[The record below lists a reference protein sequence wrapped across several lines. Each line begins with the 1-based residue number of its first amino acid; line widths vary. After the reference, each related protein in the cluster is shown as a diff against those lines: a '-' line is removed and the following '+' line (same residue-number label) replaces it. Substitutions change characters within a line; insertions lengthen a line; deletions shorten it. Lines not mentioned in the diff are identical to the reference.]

1 VTTDSVWYPVVR
13 RVVGRAP
20 WVAALGA
27 LSIALQSCG
36 APPPRDAVRH
46 NPEVDSLFSV
56 FATDS
61 TPGAAVMVIREG
73 EVLHAAGYGL
83 ANLRDGSPMHPSTPV
98 RLGSVS
104 KAFTAMAIVI
114 LEERGE
120 LSFDAPAVDWV
131 PELARFPGITIRHLL
146 NHTSGLPD
154 YYDDES
160 PLGEIATSAD
170 RDKPLQNAEAVAVYE
185 GWGEPR
191 FPPGDRFEYSN
202 PGYEVLALIVE
213 RISGRTFA
221 DFLASEIFTPLDMT
235 TAAVRDLP
243 GTVIPGR
250 AIGYEQKQEEDT
262 GWQESDDHWG
272 NWLVGAGGV
281 YASLEDLYRWDQ
293 ALYRWADSGDRTTEA
308 FEPARLNDGTMS
320 EYGFGWGLSDRLGR
334 AAIHHNGAWV
344 GFRTSLLRFPE
355 ERLTV
360 IVLSNASAP
369 AGALADS
376 TAAVFLQDP

>member
-1 VTTDSVWYPVVR
+1 MTTDTTKRSRAMR
-13 RVVGRAP
+13 RGVGASPTGAP
-20 WVAALGA
+20 FAL
-27 LSIALQSCG
+27 LLVALQSCG
-36 APPPRDAVRH
+36 TPPAEHPVRH
-46 NPEVDSLFSV
+46 NPAVDSLFAD

-61 TPGAAVMVIREG
+61 APGAAVMVVREG

-83 ANLRDGSPMHPSTPV
+83 ANLGDGSPLLPSTPV

-120 LSFDAPAVDWV
+120 LSFDAPASDWV
-131 PELARFPGITIRHLL
+131 PELSRFPGITIRHLL

-160 PLGEIATSAD
+160 PLADIATSVD
-170 RDKPLQNAEAVAVYE
+170 RDRPLQNAEAVEVYQS
-185 GWGEPR
+185 WGEPR
-191 FPPGDRFEYSN
+191 FAPGDRFEYSN
-202 PGYEVLALIVE
+202 PGYEILALIVE

-221 DFLASEIFTPLDMT
+221 DFLASEIFAPLGMT

-250 AIGYEQKQEEDT
+250 AIGYAQQKEGG
-262 GWQESDDHWG
+262 GWREFDDHWG

-293 ALYRWADSGDRTTEA
+293 ALYGWEEAGERTTEV
-308 FEPARLNDGTMS
+308 FRPARLNDGAVS
-320 EYGFGWGLSDRLGR
+320 EYGFGWSLADRLGH

-344 GFRTSLLRFPE
+344 GFRTALLRFPQE
-355 ERLTV
+355 QLSV

-369 AGALADS
+369 AEELADS
-376 TAAVFLQDP
+376 TAALFLQDP